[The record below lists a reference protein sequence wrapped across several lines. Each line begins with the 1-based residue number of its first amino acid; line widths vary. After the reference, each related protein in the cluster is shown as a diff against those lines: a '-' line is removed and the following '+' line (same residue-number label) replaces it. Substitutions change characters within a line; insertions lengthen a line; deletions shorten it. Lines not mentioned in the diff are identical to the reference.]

1 MRKSSV
7 LLLGIC
13 SNHKADPAT
22 RRYDAGGALHSLLP
36 SDKAKWLMEQRGTMY
51 SVLRGSMRGLH
62 WVGGLRDNLDLDKR
76 GQDLGG
82 RGSLSKYLP
91 AVQLYEGRFYEAL
104 GSDRLDVV
112 RRSCHHFLIISGLY
126 GLVNATECIQPYD
139 LALSDYQATLRA
151 WGSSEALTDLLV
163 AYVRKHGIQLILE
176 LTALSSYRALV
187 DWYLLKSDAK
197 VEVLHAFCKEHA
209 GDDALPAL
217 GKLARHLLKMG
228 EKDLLHLHRG
238 YRWRP
243 SPDGELV
250 ELTGTDTPPDE
261 FAAEPDPSSSV
272 SQHGSGTLPPV
283 RADLPMSKG
292 KHINTIFGPCAI
304 RNISDLPKGA
314 QELFENLSRAEYVIG
329 VRLGRF
335 TVRGRRAKRYQ
346 LKLQRPVRGAGVI
359 KGYLQGPGK
368 LAGGGIQRV
377 TVMVVRGRERWVWQ
391 QLTSLCE
398 RISAA

>member
-51 SVLRGSMRGLH
+51 RVLRGSMRGLH

-82 RGSLSKYLP
+82 PGSLAKYLP
-91 AVQLYEGRFYEAL
+91 AVQLYEGRFYQAL
-104 GSDRLDVV
+104 GSDRLNVV

-139 LALSDYQATLRA
+139 LALSDNQATLKE
-151 WGSSEALTDLLV
+151 WGSSEVLTDLLV
-163 AYVRKHGIQLILE
+163 AYARKHGIQLILE
-176 LTALSSYRALV
+176 LTALSSYRALA

-197 VEVLHAFCKEHA
+197 VEVLHAFCKDDA
-209 GDDALPAL
+209 GDAALPRL
-217 GKLARHLLKMG
+217 GKLARHLLEMG
-228 EKDLLHLHRG
+228 EKDLLDLHRG

-250 ELTGTDTPPDE
+250 ELTGH
-261 FAAEPDPSSSV
+261 PSSSV
-272 SQHGSGTLPPV
+272 SQHEPGTLPPV
-283 RADLPMSKG
+283 RPDLRVSDSG
-292 KHINTIFGPCAI
+292 HHTIFGPPGTI
-304 RNISDLPKGA
+304 GKMSDFPKDA
-314 QELFENLSRAEYVIG
+314 QELFENLSRAEYVTK
-329 VRLGRF
+329 VLLGPF
-335 TVRGRRAKRYQ
+335 TVKGRRPKHYQ
-346 LKLQRPVRGAGVI
+346 LRLQRPARGTGAISGHL
-359 KGYLQGPGK
+359 KGPGQ

-377 TVMVVRGRERWVWQ
+377 TIVVEQGRERWTWQ
-391 QLTSLCE
+391 QLTSLYE